1 MPLYR
6 ATSIRGIK
14 RKESETVKMDP
25 MSKML
30 GKLNLMK
37 EGKKRVVAIKDD
49 DIDKAN
55 RDLQNAVVGKLL
67 FGKQI
72 NWEIFKGTM
81 PKELEVGRTSFV

>member
-6 ATSIRGIK
+6 ATSIRGI
-14 RKESETVKMDP
+14 RGKESETVKMDP

-55 RDLQNAVVGKLL
+55 RDL
-67 FGKQI
+67 
-72 NWEIFKGTM
+72 
-81 PKELEVGRTSFV
+81 